1 MESQVSTLNVNAR
14 KPVAQRSR
22 TMLLR
27 AVGLVLLA
35 STVAEGAWAQLAP
48 ADQQEFEDRFVGNVI
63 EATEGQVTAAN
74 LEILPSG
81 RLRDV
86 DFGGV
91 APYTYSRQSDDTGTI
106 EFLGGSGVVTNC
118 GLRTVV
124 TITFTSTHGGTWDV
138 AGGCGGTWR
147 VASGPAT
154 EPDTTEPDTTQPDT
168 STPVTAPP
176 LTESRAVTDVVKTVA
191 AATVANVAANVGA
204 RFSTARGGSSVVVGG
219 QTTRFGSS
227 PTTLPAPL
235 HTGRDREPVMGRVG
249 MEESRD
255 LGLGDLL
262 ASSAFEISLD
272 ASDDGTPN
280 GGAAA
285 KWTVWGR
292 GDIQLFE
299 ADPDR
304 GSKYDGDLQAGYL
317 GVDAWIGERLLAG
330 VAGSVT
336 RADADYSVVGGSS
349 AADGRLELSLSSVH
363 PYLRYAA
370 DAGSELWVVLGAGQG
385 DIEVRRTGS
394 TVHEKSDLTMWMGS
408 AGGRR
413 ALKAVGTVD
422 LAVLGDVG
430 FARVE
435 TDAGQRIVDGLNV
448 DATRVRVGLEASRT
462 TVAESGSTVTPFV
475 EVAGRFDGGD
485 GEKEVGLEVSPGLHV
500 SNPDTGFGL
509 EARGRILALRSGE
522 DYREYGAGLTASVS
536 PRPNGAGL
544 SLSVSPRW
552 GTDTTGV
559 DALRSDGL
567 WRDDDFGRAG
577 DADRNAMSLDAR
589 VGYGITMVR
598 GLLTPFGE
606 LGWRAERSRRVRVG
620 ARFLPAG
627 VDAGSF
633 NLELSGE
640 RYESGGT
647 APDHR
652 LRLIGQ
658 VRF

>member
-1 MESQVSTLNVNAR
+1 MESEVSTLYVNAR

-35 STVAEGAWAQLAP
+35 STVAECAWAQLAP
-48 ADQQEFEDRFVGNVI
+48 ADQQEFNSRFAGTRI
-63 EATEGQVTAAN
+63 EADYDVDEFDGYLDVQAN
-74 LEILPSG
+74 GRFEDQGGDSG
-81 RLRDV
+81 RIVYRRIGPNTGRYS
-86 DFGGV
+86 FG
-91 APYTYSRQSDDTGTI
+91 YDDPSLSACDGD
-106 EFLGGSGVVTNC
+106 L
-118 GLRTVV
+118 
-124 TITFTSTHGGTWDV
+124 TFISETHGTFAEV
-138 AGGCGGTWR
+138 AGSNPFLTCNLGGTWR
-147 VASGPAT
+147 VVSGPAT
-154 EPDTTEPDTTQPDT
+154 EPDTTEPDT

-176 LTESRAVTDVVKTVA
+176 LTESRAVTDVVKTVV
-191 AATVANVAANVGA
+191 AATAANVAANVSA
-204 RFSTARGGSSVVVGG
+204 RFSAVRGGSSVVVGG
-219 QTTRFGSS
+219 QTTRFGPGSATM
-227 PTTLPAPL
+227 PVPL
-235 HTGRDREPVMGRVG
+235 HNGRDREPAMGRGG
-249 MEESRD
+249 MDESRD

-262 ASSAFEISLD
+262 ASSAFEVSLD

-285 KWTVWGR
+285 QWTVWGR

-299 ADPDR
+299 ADPER

-336 RADADYSVVGGSS
+336 QADADYSVVGGSS
-349 AADGRLELSLSSVH
+349 AADGRLEMSLSSVH

-394 TVHEKSDLTMWMGS
+394 TVREKSDLTMWMGS

-462 TVAESGSTVTPFV
+462 TVAESGSAVTPFV

-485 GEKEVGLEVSPGLHV
+485 GDKEVGLEVSPGLHV

-536 PRPNGAGL
+536 PGPNGAGL

-559 DALRSDGL
+559 DALRPDGL
-567 WRDDDFGRAG
+567 WRDDDLGRAG
-577 DADRNAMSLDAR
+577 AADRNAMSLDAR
-589 VGYGITMVR
+589 VGYGITTMR

-627 VDAGSF
+627 IDAGSF
-633 NLELSGE
+633 SLELSGE
-640 RYESGGT
+640 RYESGAT